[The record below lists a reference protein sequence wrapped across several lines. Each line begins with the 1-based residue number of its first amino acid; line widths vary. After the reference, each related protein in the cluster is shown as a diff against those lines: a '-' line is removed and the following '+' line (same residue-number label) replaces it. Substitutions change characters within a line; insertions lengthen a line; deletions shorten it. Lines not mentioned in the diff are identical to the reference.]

1 MGKRIC
7 NVQIDG
13 ETFAAHQGDLL
24 LDAALMNG
32 IELPHDCRSGY
43 CGTCHVRV
51 LAGHAFGG
59 ATSQPNVVHACQ
71 ARVISDMQIA
81 VENTLPVTEV
91 SGHVSDIVAIAPDV
105 LEVCVKPT
113 EAVDYIPGQYLSVQF
128 RGFPAR
134 CYSPTA
140 PLEWPCDPDAI
151 RFNIRQFPDG
161 RVSSELGRKI
171 VKGHKVTLT
180 GPFGSA
186 YFRPRNESR
195 MVLVSSGTG
204 FAPIW
209 SIAEAAIKEWPERE
223 LVLIAGARTLESL
236 YMIPALCRL
245 APFPRVTI
253 IPVVSAQHDATRAV
267 RSGRPPDYL
276 PALTPDDIVY
286 AGGAP
291 AMVEAVTRIA
301 NAAGARC
308 YVDPFEIASNSES
321 GTNLLTRAAQ
331 WFMPNV
337 EDSPSLSMSGWMD
350 QYTERKASA
359 PT

>member
-1 MGKRIC
+1 MGKVC
-7 NVQIDG
+7 TVQIDG
-13 ETFAAHQGDLL
+13 ESFAANQGDLL
-24 LDAALMNG
+24 LDAALMSG

-59 ATSQPNVVHACQ
+59 ATSQPDVIHACQ

-81 VENTLPVTEV
+81 VENALPMTEV
-91 SGHVSDIVAIAPDV
+91 AGHVSDLVAIAPDV
-105 LEVCVKPT
+105 IEVCVRPS
-113 EAVDYIPGQYLSVQF
+113 EAIDYIPGQYLSVQF

-140 PLEWPCDPDAI
+140 PLDWPCDPDAI
-151 RFNIRQFPDG
+151 RFQVRQFPDG
-161 RVSSELGRKI
+161 RVSSALGRKI

-186 YFRPRNESR
+186 YFRPRNASR
-195 MVLVSSGTG
+195 LVLISSGTG

-209 SIAEAAIKEWPERE
+209 AIAEAAIKEWPERE
-223 LVLIAGARTLESL
+223 MVLIAGARTLESL

-253 IPVVSAQHDATRAV
+253 IPVVSQHHGVTRAV

-276 PALTPDDIVY
+276 PPLSPDDVVY
-286 AGGAP
+286 ACGAP
-291 AMVEAVTRIA
+291 AMTEAVTRVA
-301 NAAGARC
+301 KAAGARI
-308 YVDPFEIASNSES
+308 YVDPFEPAQDSQS
-321 GTNLLTRAAQ
+321 GPNFLSRAAQ
-331 WFMPNV
+331 WFAPTIQ
-337 EDSPSLSMSGWMD
+337 DAPSLSMSGLID
-350 QYTERKASA
+350 QFSERKQSV

>member
-1 MGKRIC
+1 MGRIC
-7 NVQIDG
+7 NVQIGG
-13 ETFAAHQGDLL
+13 ETFAANQGDLL

-59 ATSQPNVVHACQ
+59 ATSQADVIHACQ

-81 VENTLPVTEV
+81 VDSASPVTEV
-91 SGHVSDIVAIAPDV
+91 SGCVSDLVAVAPDV
-105 LEVCVKPT
+105 IEVCVKPA
-113 EAVDYIPGQYLSVQF
+113 EDLPYIPGQYLSVQF

-140 PLEWPCDPDAI
+140 PLDWPCDPDAI
-151 RFNIRQFPDG
+151 RFQVRQFPDG
-161 RVSSELGRKI
+161 RVSSA
-171 VKGHKVTLT
+171 LT

-186 YFRPRNESR
+186 YFRPRNASR
-195 MVLVSSGTG
+195 LVLISSGTG

-209 SIAEAAIKEWPERE
+209 AIAEAAIREWPERE
-223 LVLIAGARTLESL
+223 MVLIAGARSLESL

-253 IPVVSAQHDATRAV
+253 IPVVAQHHGVTRAV

-276 PALTPDDIVY
+276 PALVADDVVY

-291 AMVEAVTRIA
+291 AMVEAVTAIA
-301 NAAGARC
+301 RAAGARC
-308 YVDPFEIASNSES
+308 YVDPFEPASNNQEGANFLS
-321 GTNLLTRAAQ
+321 RAAQ
-331 WFMPNV
+331 WLTPTIQ
-337 EDSPSLSMSGWMD
+337 DSPSLSMSGWID
-350 QYTERKASA
+350 QYSERKA
-359 PT
+359 PVPG

>member
-1 MGKRIC
+1 MGKIC
-7 NVQIDG
+7 TVQIDG
-13 ETFAAHQGDLL
+13 ESFAANQGDLL
-24 LDAALMNG
+24 LDAALMSG

-59 ATSQPNVVHACQ
+59 ATSQPDVIHACQ

-81 VENTLPVTEV
+81 VENALPITEV
-91 SGHVSDIVAIAPDV
+91 SGHVSDLVAVAPDV
-105 LEVCVKPT
+105 IEVCVRPS
-113 EAVDYIPGQYLSVQF
+113 EAFDYIPGQYLSVQF

-140 PLEWPCDPDAI
+140 PLDWPCDPHAI
-151 RFNIRQFPDG
+151 RFQVRQFPDG
-161 RVSSELGRKI
+161 RVSSALGRKI

-186 YFRPRNESR
+186 YFRPRNASR
-195 MVLVSSGTG
+195 LVLISSGTG

-209 SIAEAAIKEWPERE
+209 AIAEAAIKEWPERE
-223 LVLIAGARTLESL
+223 MVLIAGARTLESL

-253 IPVVSAQHDATRAV
+253 IPVVSQHHGVTRAV

-276 PALTPDDIVY
+276 PALSPDDVVY

-291 AMVEAVTRIA
+291 AMIEAVTRIA
-301 NAAGARC
+301 KAAGAQLF
-308 YVDPFEIASNSES
+308 VDPFEPASNNQEGVNFLS
-321 GTNLLTRAAQ
+321 RAAQ
-331 WFMPNV
+331 WFAPTIQ
-337 EDSPSLSMSGWMD
+337 DAPSLSMSGLID
-350 QYTERKASA
+350 QFSERKQSV
-359 PT
+359 PG